1 MNLSENSEKIFDLSS
16 NQTNV
21 KDVKFYY
28 LAVCLLNLKKNL
40 STSVFLKKRIN
51 EFNFANEMTG
61 FIIL

>member
-1 MNLSENSEKIFDLSS
+1 MSWMNLSENSEKIFDLSS

-40 STSVFLKKRIN
+40 STSVFLKK
-51 EFNFANEMTG
+51 E
-61 FIIL
+61 